1 MGKNHGEFS
10 DVTGK
15 FDTRKFD
22 VGKLFRI
29 ANNRVN
35 HVPDLLGTDSAC
47 FLYTTSFVL
56 VPPVVCIIL
65 PARPTLHAFVVDAR
79 MELSHA
85 GLIIGDLL
93 GRPCGEKRGDIFWIR
108 WGKSEID
115 ATDGDSRCGEILW
128 NR

>member
-1 MGKNHGEFS
+1 M
-10 DVTGK
+10 
-15 FDTRKFD
+15 
-22 VGKLFRI
+22 
-29 ANNRVN
+29 N

-65 PARPTLHAFVVDAR
+65 PARPTLHAFGVDAR

-93 GRPCGEKRGDIFWIR
+93 GRPCGEKKIFWIR
-108 WGKSEID
+108 WEESEID
-115 ATDGDSRCGEILW
+115 TIHCESQRWEILW